1 MCRFFTTIYF
11 SCRVPEGLWKAA
23 HLLPGSSLTLDND
36 GTIGVRVVGE
46 GDIARFLPVG
56 ILRDTIDGIWVTGLP
71 ETVNVIV
78 TGQEYVTDGVPVL
91 PTQREESE
99 G

>member
-1 MCRFFTTIYF
+1 
-11 SCRVPEGLWKAA
+11 
-23 HLLPGSSLTLDND
+23 LDND
-36 GTIGVRVVGE
+36 GNIGVRVVGE

-71 ETVNVIV
+71 ETVDVIV
-78 TGQEYVTDGVPVL
+78 VGQEYVTDGVPVI
-91 PTQREESE
+91 PTLQTEAD